1 MLRFILGRAGS
12 GKTECV
18 RNLLSQK
25 LLSGEQD
32 LLLIV
37 PEQFSYETEREMLA
51 RVGAKQMLHMEILS
65 FSRLADLVLQSTGRE
80 NKPKIT
86 DGMRAVMMRLALE
99 SLEDKTE
106 IYKKYK
112 TRTPLLQSLVTFSTE
127 LTQCAVSTQTLEDA
141 GNRLPEGAL
150 KQKISELSRITA
162 LYKALVKERFSDDTD
177 LLTDLACA
185 VRETDCLDG
194 KTVVLDT
201 FAGFTK
207 QEREVIAAMLPKC
220 REVYITLCTEGA
232 KSACR
237 NACVF
242 DNIRDEMQKLKHV
255 AAECNVAVAKP
266 VVLTAPPERRP
277 EALAFLEQ
285 NLYNCRKPRYED
297 AQDCISLY
305 AAANR
310 TEEADFVAR
319 TVRKML
325 REGDYRA
332 RDILVLERRKDTYDT
347 ELSAAFHKYEIP
359 YFEDKRQPVAAQP
372 LMQYVTG
379 LLEIA
384 ADGITT
390 ETLLR
395 TLKTGLSALSSE
407 EVSEL
412 ENYATV
418 WGIERGAWRKEFTEN
433 PAGLGRE
440 MQERDTKKLHDLNEL
455 RARGIEPILQFRDS
469 FQSANGAQKSELLY
483 RFLRQSGADVA
494 LKNLARTLLAEGQTQ
509 TAEEQDT
516 VWQLFTEILND
527 LYLAVGDREISAAD
541 YARLFRILLDSTD
554 LGQLP
559 QGLDVVHI
567 AAADRVRLS
576 PPRVMFCVGVNDGV
590 FPENPPTDGVLN
602 DDDRKT
608 LLSLGVELTETA
620 EVKAVDERF
629 FVYSAF
635 TLPRERLFVS
645 FAVSDDK
652 GGALVPSGAVDELRA
667 MFSVLPETDSAT
679 VPPLTRIEGAASAF
693 ELCASLFSE
702 DSVLSATLKS
712 YMQTLP
718 DYRARYAAV
727 ERTAQNAEFAF
738 ENPQNAKDLFGENML
753 VSASK
758 AEVYYKCPFSYFCKF
773 GLNLKPVKKAELDVA
788 QSGTAIH
795 YCLEV
800 ILRAFDR
807 ESLLSMDE
815 KRLHTLISETLA
827 QYASENMGAAACDKR
842 FSYLLQNL
850 EKSVFDV
857 LKRLISE
864 FAVSEFIPTAFE
876 LSIAPDGEIMPY
888 RLSLPDGGTL
898 RVIGSVDRVDT
909 MVKDGKTY
917 LRVVDYKSGGKKFN
931 LSEVYSGLN
940 MQMLI
945 YLFAVCENGQERFL
959 SPVPAGV
966 LYLPAKTVED
976 KLARNADPDEIADE
990 RLKNSRM
997 HGIVLD
1003 SADAVL
1009 GMDKTVSGKF
1019 VPVTAKKRGEG
1030 FSGKLLTLQEFA
1042 VLKEKVDKNLTDMG
1056 TLLHEGII
1064 PVLPAF
1070 SGADNLACAYC
1081 DYSAVCGYEE
1091 GDKGRQLVNYGKF
1104 ETAKKQ
1110 LETAE
1115 KEETV

>member
-12 GKTECV
+12 GKTEYV

-37 PEQFSYETEREMLA
+37 PEQFSYETEREMLS
-51 RVGAKQMLHMEILS
+51 RVGAKQMLHLEILS
-65 FSRLADLVLQSTGRE
+65 FSRLAELFLQNTGRD

-86 DGMRAVMMRLALE
+86 NGMRAVMMRLALE
-99 SLEDKTE
+99 ALEDKTE

-112 TRTPLLQSLVTFSTE
+112 SRTPLLQSLVTFSTE
-127 LTQCAVSTQTLEDA
+127 LTQCAVSTQTLENA
-141 GNRLPEGAL
+141 GNCLPEGAL
-150 KQKISELSRITA
+150 KQKVSELSQITA
-162 LYKALVKERFSDDTD
+162 LYKALVKERFSDETD

-185 VRETDCLDG
+185 VRETDCLNG
-194 KTVVLDT
+194 KTVVLDA

-220 REVYITLCTEGA
+220 REVYITLCTEGE
-232 KSACR
+232 KSAR
-237 NACVF
+237 QNACVF
-242 DNIRDEMQKLKHV
+242 DNINDEMQKLKRV
-255 AAECNVAVAKP
+255 AAECNVPVAKP
-266 VVLTAPPERRP
+266 VVLTLKPEHRP

-285 NLYNCRKPRYED
+285 NLYNCRKPRYEN
-297 AQDCISLY
+297 AQDCISVY

-310 TEEADFVAR
+310 AEEADFVAR
-319 TVRKML
+319 TIRKML
-325 REGDYRA
+325 REGAYRA

-347 ELSAAFHKYEIP
+347 ELCAAFHKYEIP
-359 YFEDKRQPVAAQP
+359 YFEDKRQPISAQP

-384 ADGITT
+384 ANGINT
-390 ETLLR
+390 ESLLR
-395 TLKTGLSALSSE
+395 TLKTGLSTLSSE

-418 WGIERGAWRKEFTEN
+418 WGIERGAWRTEFTEN

-440 MQERDTKKLHDLNEL
+440 MQERDEKKLQRLNEL
-455 RARGIEPILQFRDS
+455 RTRGIAPILQFRES
-469 FQSANGAQKSELLY
+469 FKSANGAQKSELLY
-483 RFLRQSGADVA
+483 RFLRKSGADTA
-494 LKNLARTLLAEGQTQ
+494 LKNLALTLLADGQTQ

-516 VWQLFTEILND
+516 VWQLLTEILND
-527 LYLAVGDREISAAD
+527 LYLAVGDNEISAAN
-541 YARLFRILLDSTD
+541 YAELFRILLDSAD

-576 PPRVMFCVGVNDGV
+576 PPRAVFAVGVNDGV

-608 LLSLGVELTETA
+608 LLALGVELTETA

-645 FAVSDDK
+645 YAVSDYK
-652 GGALVPSGAVDELRA
+652 GGALIPSGAVEELRA
-667 MFSVLPETDSAT
+667 MFSVLPETDSGT
-679 VPPLTRIEGAASAF
+679 VSPLTRIEGAASAF
-693 ELCASLFSE
+693 EVCASLFSE
-702 DSVLSATLKS
+702 DSPLSATLKS
-712 YMQTLP
+712 YVQTLP
-718 DYRARYAAV
+718 DDRARYEAV
-727 ERTAQNAEFAF
+727 ERTKQKAEFAF
-738 ENPQNAKDLFGENML
+738 QNPQNAKDLFGENML

-773 GLNLKPVKKAELDVA
+773 GLGLKPLKKAELDVA

-800 ILRAFDR
+800 ILRTFDR
-807 ESLLSMDE
+807 DSLLSMDDN
-815 KRLHTLISETLA
+815 RLHTLIAETLA
-827 QYASENMGAAACDKR
+827 QYASEKLGTATKDKR

-857 LKRLISE
+857 LKRLLSE
-864 FAVSEFIPTAFE
+864 FSVSEFIPTSFE

-888 RLSLPDGGTL
+888 HLSLPDGGSL

-917 LRVVDYKSGGKKFN
+917 LRVVDYKSGGKEFN

-945 YLFAVCENGQERFL
+945 YLFAVCENGQERFV

-966 LYLPAKTVED
+966 LYLPAKTIED
-976 KLARNADPDEIADE
+976 KLARNADPDEIADT

-997 HGIVLD
+997 HGVVLD
-1003 SADAVL
+1003 NTDAVL

-1019 VPVTAKKRGEG
+1019 IPVTAKKRGEG
-1030 FSGKLLTLQEFA
+1030 FTGKLLTLQEFSS
-1042 VLKEKVDKNLTDMG
+1042 LKEKVDKNLVDMG
-1056 TLLHEGII
+1056 TLLHEGVI
-1064 PVLPAF
+1064 PVLPTF
-1070 SGADNLACAYC
+1070 SGKNNVACTYC

-1091 GDKGRQLVNYGKF
+1091 GDKVRQLVDYGRF

-1110 LETAE
+1110 LDTTE